1 MRLVR
6 SISLILK
13 TLATDYTVL
22 CESLIPCAT
31 NPSGTVNE
39 HRPQNVLLLKGG
51 KTTHN
56 SSLHYLNSMTAT
68 LDLPVNLAVSMLR
81 KAGTGDNLLATL
93 DALVNYTDENEVAV
107 EEVTAPTE
115 WVNEVNLEDE
125 NEVVEATVDF

>member
-1 MRLVR
+1 
-6 SISLILK
+6 
-13 TLATDYTVL
+13 
-22 CESLIPCAT
+22 
-31 NPSGTVNE
+31 
-39 HRPQNVLLLKGG
+39 
-51 KTTHN
+51 
-56 SSLHYLNSMTAT
+56 MTAT